1 MQYTHT
7 VEYYWAAKRNEIQIQ
22 TTTQVNLEN
31 TTVNERKQAQKTTY
45 YMIQF
50 VFNAQIRRQSL

>member
-7 VEYYWAAKRNEIQIQ
+7 VEYYWAVKRNEIQIH

-31 TTVNERKQAQKTTY
+31 TTVNERKQTQKTTY
-45 YMIQF
+45 CMIQF
-50 VFNAQIRRQSL
+50 VCNAQIRRQSL